1 MTVTCEA
8 IDLAFSPRHHP
19 EVTTV
24 ELDDE
29 AVLYDER
36 TGVAHVLNGT
46 AAVVWSCFD
55 GSVSLGELV
64 AELAEAYAVPAATI
78 EEDVLSLARRLGGQG
93 LLDGVTGEARDPDQ
107 PVTETQEAD
116 DCADE

>member
-1 MTVTCEA
+1 MTVTADA

-36 TGVAHVLNGT
+36 TGMAHVLNGT

-64 AELAEAYAVPAATI
+64 GELAEAYAVPAPTI
-78 EEDVLSLARRLGGQG
+78 EEDVLSLARRLGAQG
-93 LLDGVTGEARDPDQ
+93 LLDGVTGEAPEPEQ
-107 PVTETQEAD
+107 AATVQQED
-116 DCADE
+116 DCVDE